1 MSQPLSFS
9 LSLDLEL
16 FQLEE
21 ATEAIARAE
30 QIKGVLYSWK
40 TTGVF
45 NWLERGLSISDL
57 LGIVILPKGMP
68 DQIELPDDPPDT
80 CG

>member
-9 LSLDLEL
+9 LNLELEL
-16 FQLEE
+16 FQLEQ
-21 ATEAIARAE
+21 ATEALARAKR
-30 QIKGVLYSWK
+30 INGVLYSWK
-40 TTGVF
+40 TTGVL

-68 DQIELPDDPPDT
+68 DQIDLPDDPPET
-80 CG
+80 CS